1 MKLTFSVFSVE
12 PSTCDYMI
20 YNYPEDYNYEDYC
33 HEGNTECSDYVEV
46 SYGSFN
52 EKFCGSEV
60 PGPITS
66 TDNTM
71 TVKFHSDD
79 ATHSRGFSATWEAV
93 SSSPSLP
100 GTEVIT
106 GTKMFSGPVTLAA
119 ASSLSTLNT
128 ISLGTSHSGQAFTDR
143 DTSLSGHSVLAAATI
158 RAGHSLRAE
167 SSLALTSPTLSPE
180 VDLEW
185 LHNNTVLR
193 SEDTAL
199 ISGRLRFARDLR
211 AEGGLTVG
219 HLATADVLVA
229 VPGDLIPLSATTFQC
244 SLNGMW
250 YLLNKY

>member
-1 MKLTFSVFSVE
+1 
-12 PSTCDYMI
+12 MI
-20 YNYPEDYNYEDYC
+20 YNYPGDYSYEDYC
-33 HEGNTECSDYVEV
+33 NEGNTECYDYVEV
-46 SYGSFN
+46 SFGSYN

-71 TVKFHSDD
+71 TVKFHSDGQRNEQGP
-79 ATHSRGFSATWEAV
+79 SSIKFSATWEAV
-93 SSSPSLP
+93 PTSSSLP

-106 GTKMFSGPVTLAA
+106 GAKMFSGPVTLAA
-119 ASSLSTLNT
+119 DSSLSTLNT
-128 ISLGTSHSGQAFTDR
+128 ISLETIYSGQAFTDR

-167 SSLALTSPTLSPE
+167 SSLALTSPTLSPGL
-180 VDLEW
+180 DLEW

-193 SEDTAL
+193 SEDTAR
-199 ISGRLRFARDLR
+199 ISGSLRFARDLR

-229 VPGDLIPLSATTFQC
+229 VPGDLIPLSATTFHC

>member
-1 MKLTFSVFSVE
+1 
-12 PSTCDYMI
+12 MI
-20 YNYPEDYNYEDYC
+20 YQYPEDYSYEDYC
-33 HEGNTECSDYVEV
+33 HEGNTECYDYVEV
-46 SYGSFN
+46 SFGSYN

-71 TVKFHSDD
+71 TVRFFSDD
-79 ATHSRGFSATWEAV
+79 ANHLRGFYATWEAV
-93 SSSPSLP
+93 SSSPSLT

-119 ASSLSTLNT
+119 ASSLNTLNT
-128 ISLGTSHSGQAFTDR
+128 ISLGTIHSGQAFTDR
-143 DTSLSGHSVLAAATI
+143 DTSLSGRSVLDTATI

-167 SSLALTSPTLSPE
+167 SSLGLTSPTLSPE

-185 LHNNTVLR
+185 LHNYTVLR

-229 VPGDLIPLSATTFQC
+229 VPGDLIPLSATTFHC
-244 SLNGMW
+244 SLNGKW
-250 YLLNKY
+250 YFLNKY